1 MTEYLLLQAV
11 SLIIIKLHHF
21 FNVNNK
27 SKYYSSG
34 GLWKQGRKFRHNV
47 ACFHD
52 TQRRT
57 SGKVKVPAT
66 FAVWKNNF
74 IHIIGQL
81 KFQMKKIYI
90 LKVNHWNDLLKVNK
104 VFIFIAFANLKLIF
118 KCFSIWALKV
128 LSDL

>member
-1 MTEYLLLQAV
+1 MVTEYLLLQAV
-11 SLIIIKLHHF
+11 SLIIIKLHRF

-74 IHIIGQL
+74 IHIRPIKISDEKNIYFQSESL
-81 KFQMKKIYI
+81 K
-90 LKVNHWNDLLKVNK
+90 
-104 VFIFIAFANLKLIF
+104 
-118 KCFSIWALKV
+118 
-128 LSDL
+128 

>member
-1 MTEYLLLQAV
+1 MMTEYLLLQAV

-34 GLWKQGRKFRHNV
+34 VNLDCRKFRHNV

-57 SGKVKVPAT
+57 SSKVKVPAI

-74 IHIIGQL
+74 THIIGQL
-81 KFQMKKIYI
+81 KFQMKK
-90 LKVNHWNDLLKVNK
+90 
-104 VFIFIAFANLKLIF
+104 
-118 KCFSIWALKV
+118 
-128 LSDL
+128 